1 MIKYDFDPKTQD
13 IFNKYYLHEG
23 GTNWEKWLKIS
34 NKDEYLDL
42 CLKNSGLD
50 SVDDIFDKIRTAKTN
65 SKQLSVDLESFL
77 AGYDQNFPPILC
89 HTSGTTNN
97 NPQALKW
104 FNMSK
109 SIINK
114 LWIPGMEAIF
124 ESSGLNSSSSAVI
137 FVPSRMKFDGI
148 NEFNGEKYL
157 SLYSSEFSQRLVISQ
172 LKPKSYVLYPYK
184 DVYNL
189 EVLSSVLSLENI
201 TIISA
206 PAATILKWADFNRLK
221 SGIQQYLSNLKKNKN
236 YRKSENKLSKKITI
250 KGLDNAVREI
260 QKDLSK
266 KFSKSVAIFSIS
278 SLNREK
284 WNMIRDFMH
293 WTRGNERFTN
303 LYVGS
308 EIGPFASS
316 LPRDNFQIS
325 KENKMYVLPLTLPA
339 LEYRDKIKPIYEFES
354 NKGRLLISRN
364 HDYRP
369 LLNIDTGD
377 VISLL
382 GHNSLPIIRGD
393 ILRGEFKLKY
403 NVKINNTIESPPNP
417 IIKAGN
423 FFTFDNFVIYN
434 SQLLYNCIN
443 KHCSLDGDSMVL
455 VESLK
460 ESPQWK
466 FIIPTSEVKCVSK
479 NKIENIIY
487 NCPDEPELKD
497 NLRNGN
503 ISIKLF
509 DKNVIGFLEP
519 RSKVLEKVRKGLYP
533 KGILKKW
540 PLYVIKKE
548 VN

>member
-1 MIKYDFDPKTQD
+1 MIHFDFDSETQD
-13 IFNKYYLHEG
+13 IFNEYYFHECE
-23 GTNWEKWLKIS
+23 TNWEQWLKIS
-34 NKDEYLDL
+34 NKEEYLDL

-50 SVDDIFDKIRTAKTN
+50 CVNDIFDKIRNVKTN
-65 SKQLSVDLESFL
+65 SRQFSVDLESFL
-77 AGYDQNFPPILC
+77 ASWDQNFPPILC

-104 FNMSK
+104 FHMSE
-109 SIINK
+109 SIIK
-114 LWIPGMEAIF
+114 SLWVPGMEAIF

-148 NEFNGEKYL
+148 NEYKGEKYL
-157 SLYSSEFSQRLVISQ
+157 ALYSSEFSQRLVVSQ
-172 LKPKSYVLYPYK
+172 LRPKSYILYPYK

-189 EVLSSVLSLENI
+189 EVLSSILNLESI
-201 TIISA
+201 AIISA
-206 PAATILKWADFNRLK
+206 PAATLLKWADISRLK

-236 YRKSENKLSKKITI
+236 YHHSENKLIKKVVI

-260 QKDLSK
+260 QKDLSM

-278 SLNREK
+278 SLDPEQ

-316 LPRDNFQIS
+316 LPKDNFQIS

-339 LEYRDKIKPIYEFES
+339 LEYRDEIKPIHQFES

-364 HDYRP
+364 HDYHP

-382 GHNSLPIIRGD
+382 GHNSLPIIKGD

-403 NVKINNTIESPPNP
+403 NVKINKNIDYPPNP
-417 IIKAGN
+417 VIKAGN
-423 FFTFDNFVIYN
+423 FLTFDKFVIFN
-434 SQLLYNCIN
+434 SQTLYNCIN
-443 KHCSLDGDSMVL
+443 QHCSLNGDSLVL
-455 VESLK
+455 VESIR
-460 ESPQWK
+460 ESSRWK
-466 FIIPTSEVKCVSK
+466 FIVPTSEEKCVSK
-479 NKIENIIY
+479 NEIENIIL

-497 NLRNGN
+497 NLRNG
-503 ISIKLF
+503 SITIDVF
-509 DKNVIGFLEP
+509 DKNIISFLEP
-519 RSKVLEKVRKGLYP
+519 RSEVLEKVRKGLYP

-540 PLYVIKKE
+540 PLYVVKTK
-548 VN
+548 N